1 MREKV
6 TSEEGR
12 RIYSRRASTLEPT
25 FGTIKAVLGLRQF
38 LLRGL
43 EKVRIEW
50 DLACLACNV
59 TRIWRLTKA

>member
-12 RIYSRRASTLEPT
+12 RIYSRRACTVEPT
-25 FGTIKAVLGLRQF
+25 FGTIKVVLALRQC

-50 DLACLACNV
+50 ELTCLAYNMR
-59 TRIWRLTKA
+59 RIWRLTEA